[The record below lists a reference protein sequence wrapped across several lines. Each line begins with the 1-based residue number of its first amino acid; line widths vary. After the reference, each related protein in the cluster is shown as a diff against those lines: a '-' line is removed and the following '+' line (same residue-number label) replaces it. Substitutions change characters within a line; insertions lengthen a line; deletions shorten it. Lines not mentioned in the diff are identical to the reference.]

1 MKRIRTRL
9 ALTVLAVA
17 LVVAL
22 FGRVVLADTGDL
34 GTGDI
39 GLPTLDFP
47 DDPEHTGQTP

>member
-22 FGRVVLADTGDL
+22 FGRVVLADTDL
-34 GTGDI
+34 